1 MAVILN
7 RRNWFKFCTL
17 ISSEDEYF
25 IASSS
30 FFDHLDFSWREFA
43 CEFIQLLGNWLRA
56 TCKEV
61 PALLLETISC
71 LRELH
76 EVCDHVGKDIET
88 LLGTVNFDNL
98 NEYLTDN
105 DYFCLGISYTCKCL
119 KKNCLNHPKKIHR
132 LQKNL
137 LKIKKKFLR
146 NKKKFLELDEKYS
159 MFNKGKFLLSFSTLI
174 WNYYK

>member
-1 MAVILN
+1 MAVISN

-43 CEFIQLLGNWLRA
+43 CEFIQLLENWLRA
-56 TCKEV
+56 TYKEV

-98 NEYLTDN
+98 NKYLTDN

-137 LKIKKKFLR
+137 LKIKKNFLVT
-146 NKKKFLELDEKYS
+146 KK
-159 MFNKGKFLLSFSTLI
+159 SFWSLMKNIACLI
-174 WNYYK
+174 KENFSCHLAP